1 MIEILLPSSLV
12 SLILLVWFKSTA
24 FLEYSKLLGLGKV
37 FYVYAYEEDLKK
49 NPVDSYQE
57 FLLKNFPCF
66 IVKLITCP
74 LCLSFWL
81 SLIVAISFEEIYL
94 FPLYNVT
101 GLLLY
106 GATNKLIEE

>member
-24 FLEYSKLLGLGKV
+24 FLEYSKLFGLGGV
-37 FYVYAYEEDLKK
+37 FYVNAYEESLEK
-49 NPVDSYQE
+49 NPLDSYQE
-57 FLLKNFPCF
+57 FLVKNFPCF
-66 IVKLITCP
+66 ITKLITCP

-81 SLIVAISFEEIYL
+81 SLIVAISLEKFYF

-106 GATNKLIEE
+106 GAINKLIEE